1 MADKKH
7 ILTYAGLK
15 QYEDELQNLKVVRRK
30 EVAQKIKE
38 AREQGDLSEN
48 AEYDAAKDEQRDI
61 EARIEQL
68 EAMLK
73 NIEVVDEDE
82 VDTGVVGIGCKVI
95 VYDYEYDEEIEYD
108 IVGSSQADIMNNK
121 ISDESPVG
129 MALKGAKVGEEVLVE
144 ADKGTCIGE
153 CGLLYD
159 DIIYYVLIDNKTHAG
174 NLYSYN
180 LKSRESN
187 KLGAAR
193 ELQRLE
199 VLVDGKIYGCGYTKT
214 GNPEVFLYDLKGKK
228 LKQICKNGYFG
239 QIVGKY
245 IAIQTIS
252 SSGKS
257 GMTLYRKSDG
267 QKIKTITSNCSYY
280 EFIDNTFY
288 YVEPIAEFKYKIK
301 SYNIEKKKT
310 ITYGTIKANEFG
322 AITSKY
328 LYYSNGPM
336 IGECKYYKYSF
347 AKKKSIRITEEAFQY

>member
-1 MADKKH
+1 MDR
-7 ILTYAGLK
+7 
-15 QYEDELQNLKVVRRK
+15 YEK
-30 EVAQKIKE
+30 EKIS
-38 AREQGDLSEN
+38 RYS
-48 AEYDAAKDEQRDI
+48 
-61 EARIEQL
+61 
-68 EAMLK
+68 
-73 NIEVVDEDE
+73 
-82 VDTGVVGIGCKVI
+82 
-95 VYDYEYDEEIEYD
+95 DEE
-108 IVGSSQADIMNNK
+108 MTK
-121 ISDESPVG
+121 
-129 MALKGAKVGEEVLVE
+129 EEVLVE